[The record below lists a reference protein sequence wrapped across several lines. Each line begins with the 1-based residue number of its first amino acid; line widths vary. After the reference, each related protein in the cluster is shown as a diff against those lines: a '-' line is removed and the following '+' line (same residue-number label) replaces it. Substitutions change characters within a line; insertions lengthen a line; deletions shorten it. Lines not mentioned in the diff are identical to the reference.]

1 MERALGKRAFLLAAI
16 EGDKSPVTIAYDN
29 HNVRTVFRRRRISGF
44 VSGA

>member
-1 MERALGKRAFLLAAI
+1 MERALGKRAFLWLRSRA
-16 EGDKSPVTIAYDN
+16 KPPVTIAYDN